1 MTATTVTVHGM
12 TCGHCVRAVTS
23 EISALPGVCDIGV
36 DLVAATVTVTS
47 TATLDRAALAAAVYD
62 AGCELAS

>member
-1 MTATTVTVHGM
+1 MTTTTVTVQGM

-23 EISALPGVCDIGV
+23 EISALPGVCDVGV
-36 DLVAATVTVTS
+36 DLAAATVTVTS
-47 TATLDRAALAAAVYD
+47 TAALDRAALATAVYD